1 MTETDTT
8 PTPTMGDSNE
18 AAQIG
23 QHAQQLIEEIDNF
36 LKATASR
43 HNIPATEIQ
52 DNLLDLRHLAIHP
65 NNTTPE
71 QN

>member
-1 MTETDTT
+1 M
-8 PTPTMGDSNE
+8 NE
-18 AAQIG
+18 AAEYKTN
-23 QHAQQLIEEIDNF
+23 AQQLIEEIDNF

-52 DNLLDLRHLAIHP
+52 DHLLDLRHLAV

>member
-1 MTETDTT
+1 MTETETT
-8 PTPTMGDSNE
+8 PTPTMGDSDE
-18 AAQIG
+18 AAQIKTN
-23 QHAQQLIEEIDNF
+23 AQQLIEEIDNF

-52 DNLLDLRHLAIHP
+52 DHLLDLRHLAV
-65 NNTTPE
+65 NNTIPE

>member
-1 MTETDTT
+1 MTETETT
-8 PTPTMGDSNE
+8 PTPTMGDSDE
-18 AAQIG
+18 AAQIKTS
-23 QHAQQLIEEIDNF
+23 AQQLIEEIDNF

-52 DNLLDLRHLAIHP
+52 DHLLDLRHLAV
-65 NNTTPE
+65 NNTIPE

>member
-18 AAQIG
+18 TAQIG
-23 QHAQQLIEEIDNF
+23 QNINQLIAEIDNF
-36 LKATASR
+36 LKTTASR
-43 HNIPATEIQ
+43 HNIPTTEIQ
-52 DNLLDLRHLAIHP
+52 NHLLDIRHLAV

>member
-1 MTETDTT
+1 MTETETT

-23 QHAQQLIEEIDNF
+23 QRAQQLIEEIDNF
-36 LKATASR
+36 LKTTSSR
-43 HNIPATEIQ
+43 HNIPTTEIQ
-52 DNLLDLRHLAIHP
+52 NHLLDIRRLAVP
-65 NNTTPE
+65 DNTVPE

>member
-1 MTETDTT
+1 MTETETT

-18 AAQIG
+18 VAQMG
-23 QHAQQLIEEIDNF
+23 QNINQLIEEIDNF
-36 LKATASR
+36 LKTTASR

-52 DNLLDLRHLAIHP
+52 DHLLDIRRLAVP
-65 NNTTPE
+65 NNTVPE

>member
-1 MTETDTT
+1 MTETETT
-8 PTPTMGDSNE
+8 PAEPVGFDMNE
-18 AAQIG
+18 AAEYKTN
-23 QHAQQLIEEIDNF
+23 AQQLIEEIDNF

-52 DNLLDLRHLAIHP
+52 DHLLDLRHLAV

>member
-1 MTETDTT
+1 
-8 PTPTMGDSNE
+8 MGDSDE
-18 AAQIG
+18 AAQIKTN
-23 QHAQQLIEEIDNF
+23 AQQLIEEIDNF

-52 DNLLDLRHLAIHP
+52 DHLLDIRHLAV
-65 NNTTPE
+65 NNTIPE

>member
-1 MTETDTT
+1 MTETETT

-23 QHAQQLIEEIDNF
+23 QRAQQLIEEIDNF
-36 LKATASR
+36 LKTTGNR

-52 DNLLDLRHLAIHP
+52 DHLLDIRRLAIP
-65 NNTTPE
+65 DNTIAE

>member
-1 MTETDTT
+1 
-8 PTPTMGDSNE
+8 MGDSDE
-18 AAQIG
+18 AAQIKTS
-23 QHAQQLIEEIDNF
+23 AQQLIEEIDNF

-52 DNLLDLRHLAIHP
+52 DHLLDIRHLAV
-65 NNTTPE
+65 NNTTAE